1 MGFNLF
7 MRYVS
12 EEQIRNPKTGVVISI
27 DRAINPEG
35 MKNYR
40 VAHNG
45 SEYFFASNWC
55 AFQRA
60 QELAKT
66 ATA

>member
-1 MGFNLF
+1 

-12 EEQIRNPKTGVVISI
+12 EEQIRNPETGVVISI

-45 SEYFFASNWC
+45 SEYFFD
-55 AFQRA
+55 
-60 QELAKT
+60 
-66 ATA
+66 